1 MNSAVVRKECASE
14 CEWHMGCRS
23 ETPSTDFCEQLEGRA
38 LQMTE
43 ASRRKVS

>member
-14 CEWHMGCRS
+14 CEWRTGCRS